1 MSMRSALVAVL
12 SLGAI
17 SMAGCATFHEDL
29 ERGKNAYEANSHERA
44 LAVLRNLEPDLS
56 HLSSQERAEY
66 SYLRGM
72 TDFRIGYK
80 ADARHWLALAKAME
94 DESPGTLPGD
104 WKPRMEEA
112 LTSLNDQV
120 YAGGIASLSNMQ
132 ERAGDT
138 PAATAAPVTSA
149 PPAPAAAPAKAKSED
164 EP

>member
-1 MSMRSALVAVL
+1 MRSALVLVL

-17 SMAGCATFHEDL
+17 SVTGCATFHEDL
-29 ERGKNAYEANSHERA
+29 HRGQHAFEANEHERA
-44 LAVLRNLEPDLS
+44 LAVLRNLEPDIS
-56 HLSSQERAEY
+56 HLTAQERAEY

-94 DESPGTLPGD
+94 DQSPGTLPGE

-112 LTSLNDQV
+112 LTSLNEEV
-120 YAGGIASLSNMQ
+120 YGSGIASLSNIKA
-132 ERAGDT
+132 RTGDL
-138 PAATAAPVTSA
+138 
-149 PPAPAAAPAKAKSED
+149 PAAAVSPSPSATPATPAQKKSED